1 MYLARIAGS
10 VVSVVKHATLEGSRL
25 SIAQRLAADGSTAAE
40 PILIVDW
47 MGAANGATVLVS
59 TDGDIARQRLGNT
72 TPVRLTVVGIVD
84 QVQMAKQVRK

>member
-1 MYLARIAGS
+1 MYLARIEGS
-10 VVSVVKHATLEGSRL
+10 VVSVVKHSTMEGSRL
-25 SIAQRLAADGSTAAE
+25 SIARRLEPDGGLAAE

-84 QVQMAKQVRK
+84 QVHMPKQEQA